1 MFDFNPPSLTQIIYT
16 SKPSEET
23 AEVDLVRLVRKAQDY
38 NIAQEISGF
47 LLSDSNQ
54 LVQLI
59 EGSEKDVDALFEK
72 IIKDDRHHSVE
83 IKYRAMSH
91 ERVMPFL
98 GMGLCFIKSNLNLQQ
113 RFYFTPSQAREFSGL
128 IEGQVGQF
136 FRGYLL

>member
-1 MFDFNPPSLTQIIYT
+1 M
-16 SKPSEET
+16 
-23 AEVDLVRLVRKAQDY
+23 
-38 NIAQEISGF
+38 
-47 LLSDSNQ
+47 
-54 LVQLI
+54 
-59 EGSEKDVDALFEK
+59 FEK
-72 IIKDDRHHSVE
+72 IKQDERHHSVE

-128 IEGQVGQF
+128 IDGQVGQF